1 LVLSELREVL
11 EVIEKI
17 LDQGGSTLVIVNQ
30 VPFYS
35 REDSQKIFDELKR
48 LLDESK
54 ELGSQK
60 RPKEKSEEKKSYKQV
75 SNKTLLTCIY
85 IFIYLHT
92 VLCLFVIHL

>member
-1 LVLSELREVL
+1 MVLSELREVL

-35 REDSQKIFDELKR
+35 REDSQRLFNELKQ

-60 RPKEKSEEKKSYKQV
+60 RPNEKSEENISFKQV
-75 SNKTLLTCIY
+75 SNKA
-85 IFIYLHT
+85 FQ
-92 VLCLFVIHL
+92 

>member
-1 LVLSELREVL
+1 MREVL

-35 REDSQKIFDELKR
+35 REDSQKLFDELKK

-60 RPKEKSEEKKSYKQV
+60 KPKEKSEENKSSRQV
-75 SNKTLLTCIY
+75 SNKTFLFNTFCLHIY
-85 IFIYLHT
+85 DLS
-92 VLCLFVIHL
+92 VG